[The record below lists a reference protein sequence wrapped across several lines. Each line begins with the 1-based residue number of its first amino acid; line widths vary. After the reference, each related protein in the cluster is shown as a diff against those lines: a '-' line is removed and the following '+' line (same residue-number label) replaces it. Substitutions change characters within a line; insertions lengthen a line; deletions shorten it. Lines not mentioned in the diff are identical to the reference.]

1 MIIDRQKKI
10 ISLDKKSVQIQA
22 KSCDFILKPK
32 NSYSHG
38 CPEATTLESATCI
51 IKAFNARILM

>member
-1 MIIDRQKKI
+1 M